1 MKKVMIALAS
11 MGLSTA
17 AMAGPSWTF
26 VDLGYAESSSS
37 EELAGTEDI
46 SGYDITGSFGFA
58 GIWHINGTYGTITTE
73 SVGSPDVDVDR
84 YRIGAGAHPAITDS
98 TDFVAEIGYTA
109 WEVDAGGGSDP
120 EPEAIDLTLGVRSMV
135 TDQFELNAFLATQ
148 IGSSDFGSSDDDF
161 TNLAPSVG
169 GQYFFTD
176 NISVNVNYTWNDVQ
190 SLAVGSLTGDTARFG
205 VRWSF

>member
-1 MKKVMIALAS
+1 MKKLMIAMAA
-11 MGLSTA
+11 MGLSSV

-37 EELAGTEDI
+37 EELVGTEDI

-73 SVGSPDVDVDR
+73 SIGSSDVDVDR
-84 YRIGAGAHPAITDS
+84 YRIGIGAHPAITDS
-98 TDFVAEIGYTA
+98 TDFVAEVGYTA
-109 WEVDAGGGSDP
+109 WEVDVAGDP
-120 EPEAIDLTLGVRSMV
+120 EPDAIDLTLGVRSMV
-135 TDQFELNAFLATQ
+135 TDRFELNAFLATQ
-148 IGSSDFGSSDDDF
+148 IGSSDFGGSDDDF

-176 NISVNVNYTWNDVQ
+176 NVSVNLSYSWNDVQ
-190 SLAVGSLTGDTARFG
+190 SLVVQSLTADTARFG